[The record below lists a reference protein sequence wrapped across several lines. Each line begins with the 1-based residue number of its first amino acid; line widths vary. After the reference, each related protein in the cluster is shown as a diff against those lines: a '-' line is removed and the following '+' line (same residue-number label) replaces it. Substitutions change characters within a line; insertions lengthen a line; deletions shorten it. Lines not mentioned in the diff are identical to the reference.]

1 MAITLIIVDDQPSI
15 RRAVKEC
22 LALEPDVRIVGEAE
36 DGAEGLALAREL
48 RPDVV
53 LTDIKMAGIDGF
65 GVAEEVRRSLP
76 GTRVI
81 FLTVYDTPANREHAR
96 QAGASAFVAK
106 HEPAEA
112 LLAAVLMRDGS

>member
-1 MAITLIIVDDQPSI
+1 M
-15 RRAVKEC
+15 KEC